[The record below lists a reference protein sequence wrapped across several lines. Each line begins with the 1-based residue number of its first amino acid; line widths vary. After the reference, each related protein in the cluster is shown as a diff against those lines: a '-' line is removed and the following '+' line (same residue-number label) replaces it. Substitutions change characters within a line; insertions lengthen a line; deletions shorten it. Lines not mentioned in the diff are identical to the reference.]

1 MDIKPVRTSKDHKAA
16 LAEVERLWEAN
27 PGTPEHDRLEVIV
40 TLIEAYEAK
49 HHPIPP
55 PHPVE
60 AILFRMDQLDLDR
73 KDLAALIGSR
83 ARVSEVLSGRRSL
96 SLGMIRRLHG
106 RLGIPAEVLI
116 GEGTGRAR
124 PGRSARHR
132 SPPMKR
138 AS

>member
-1 MDIKPVRTSKDHKAA
+1 MNIKPVRTSKDHKAA
-16 LAEVERLWEAN
+16 LAEVERLWEAK
-27 PGTPEHDRLEVIV
+27 PGTAEHDRLEVLV
-40 TLIEAYEAK
+40 TLIEAFEAK

-55 PHPVE
+55 PDPVE

-73 KDLAALIGSR
+73 KDLGALIGSR

-96 SLGMIRRLHG
+96 SLGMIRRLHV
-106 RLGIPAEVLI
+106 RLGIPADVLI
-116 GEGTGRAR
+116 GEETRRLR
-124 PGRSARHR
+124 PSPSARRR